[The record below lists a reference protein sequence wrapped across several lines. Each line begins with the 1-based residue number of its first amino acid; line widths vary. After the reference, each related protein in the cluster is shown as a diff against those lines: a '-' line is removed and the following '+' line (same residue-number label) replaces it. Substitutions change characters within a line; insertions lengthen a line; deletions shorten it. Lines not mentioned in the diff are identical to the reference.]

1 MAAGDSGLTLKVF
14 PTAVL
19 GNDVQMLGALPGGT
33 VEMALV
39 GAPTLV
45 GLVKEFG
52 VLDLPYQFQSVAEVD
67 ALLDGP
73 MGERLLAKLADKGLV
88 GLGFWEIGFRNVTNS
103 KRPVTRWEDL
113 KGLKIR
119 TVQSPIFRAFFDQLG
134 ANAQP
139 MPINEVFSALETR
152 AIDAQENPLSIIAS
166 QRFNEVQPYLS
177 LTEHIYTAYVLLI
190 SQKTWNALNEAQR
203 AALKQAAAAA
213 RDYQRE
219 LARRANQDKL
229 AELQALGM
237 QVNQL
242 SEAERQRFVEQAE
255 QLTARQGDAIG
266 ADFIAAWQAELQRLR
281 GGR

>member
-1 MAAGDSGLTLKVF
+1 M
-14 PTAVL
+14 
-19 GNDVQMLGALPGGT
+19 
-33 VEMALV
+33 
-39 GAPTLV
+39 
-45 GLVKEFG
+45 
-52 VLDLPYQFQSVAEVD
+52 
-67 ALLDGP
+67 
-73 MGERLLAKLADKGLV
+73 
-88 GLGFWEIGFRNVTNS
+88 
-103 KRPVTRWEDL
+103 
-113 KGLKIR
+113 
-119 TVQSPIFRAFFDQLG
+119 QSPIFRAFFDQLG